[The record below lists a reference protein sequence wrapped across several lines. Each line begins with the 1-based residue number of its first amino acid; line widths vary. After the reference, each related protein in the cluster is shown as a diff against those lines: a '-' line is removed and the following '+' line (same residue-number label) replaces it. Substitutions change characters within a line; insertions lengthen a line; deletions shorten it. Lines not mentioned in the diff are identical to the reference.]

1 MDLETDQSA
10 HENKEKTGDLPPL
23 RNPPKKMQ
31 GPFRAPSVV
40 RAQRYRSLSPT
51 LRVSTAYDSHIQQKK
66 IESNA
71 EWVKRIQNEPMVS
84 KVHILKYSSLP
95 YFFREQMAC
104 RENLTSRY
112 FIRNHHTVK
121 FHTDR
126 NISEKNQTNAR
137 HRHSNQSFHRF
148 QFLINSEKLSPK
160 ELSINFTGHTNV
172 FLYSINTIFI

>member
-1 MDLETDQSA
+1 MGKRVNFILKLHHFQPLSKEERAKLFPNKNKNQMDLETAQST

-31 GPFRAPSVV
+31 GPFRAPNVV

-84 KVHILKYSSLP
+84 TLLKCFS
-95 YFFREQMAC
+95 
-104 RENLTSRY
+104 
-112 FIRNHHTVK
+112 
-121 FHTDR
+121 
-126 NISEKNQTNAR
+126 
-137 HRHSNQSFHRF
+137 
-148 QFLINSEKLSPK
+148 
-160 ELSINFTGHTNV
+160 
-172 FLYSINTIFI
+172 

>member
-1 MDLETDQSA
+1 MGKRVNFISKLHHFQPLSKEERAKLFPNKNKNQMDLETHQSA

-31 GPFRAPSVV
+31 GPFRAPNVV

-84 KVHILKYSSLP
+84 TLLKCFS
-95 YFFREQMAC
+95 
-104 RENLTSRY
+104 
-112 FIRNHHTVK
+112 
-121 FHTDR
+121 
-126 NISEKNQTNAR
+126 
-137 HRHSNQSFHRF
+137 
-148 QFLINSEKLSPK
+148 
-160 ELSINFTGHTNV
+160 
-172 FLYSINTIFI
+172 